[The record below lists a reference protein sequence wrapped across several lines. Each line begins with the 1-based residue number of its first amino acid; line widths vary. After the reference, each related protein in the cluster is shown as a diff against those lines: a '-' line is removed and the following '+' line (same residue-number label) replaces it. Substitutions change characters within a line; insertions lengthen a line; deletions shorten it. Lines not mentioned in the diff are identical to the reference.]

1 MVEVSNNVKIVPDTS
16 IIISGKLVEL
26 LEKGELGQCEIIFP
40 AAVIDELQAQAS
52 KGREIGFRGL
62 EKVKKIRE
70 LAEMKGYIVRFSG
83 ERPTLE
89 DIKLAKSGRI
99 DAIIRD
105 VAKNEQAILYT
116 SDYVQALVAE
126 AEGIPVKYIEA
137 YERKPKLSFEE
148 YFTSD
153 TLSLHLKSGVPP
165 MAKRGRPGN
174 FMLVKVRD
182 EPCTEDEVNNII
194 NEIIETAR
202 LSEEGSIELVRNH
215 AMVIQLGEYRVAIA
229 KPPFSD
235 GLEVTIVRPIVKLTL
250 EDYKLSKKL
259 MERLKSKAEGI
270 LIAGPPGSGKTTFA
284 SSLAE
289 FYSSQ
294 GKIVKTLESPRDLQ
308 VGPEITQYGPLE
320 GDFEKTAELL
330 LLVRPDYTIFDE
342 IRKSRDF
349 QVFADMRLAGVGM
362 VGVVHAS
369 DPVDAIQRF
378 IGRLELGM
386 IPNVI
391 DTVIFLKDGEIKK
404 IYELNLVVKVPSGM
418 VSPDLAR
425 PVIEV
430 RDFETGKLEYEI
442 YTYGEENII
451 VPVSEVEKY
460 LKDHMKLVEEKLRE
474 RFKLYDPNAEVEV
487 ISPGKAIV
495 RVDKSILPKII
506 GRRGETINKIEH
518 ELGISIDLMPTISK
532 KYKEVG
538 YEYVEKSKTIEFVIP
553 SQYSGTR
560 VNVYIGRDYLQTV
573 TVGRNGRIKFLKNSE
588 LGRMIVKALEEGS
601 DIKLY
606 IED

>member
-1 MVEVSNNVKIVPDTS
+1 MSNIVRIVPDTS
-16 IIISGKLVEL
+16 IIINGKLVEI
-26 LEKGELGQCEIIFP
+26 LENEELGRCEIIFP

-52 KGREIGFRGL
+52 KGREIGFKGL
-62 EKVKKIRE
+62 EQIKKIRE
-70 LAEMKGYIVRFSG
+70 VAEKKGYIVRFSG

-99 DAIIRD
+99 DAIIKD
-105 VAKNEQAILYT
+105 VTKNEQAILYT

-126 AEGIPVKYIEA
+126 AEGIPIRYIQA
-137 YERKPKLSFEE
+137 YEKKPKLTFEE
-148 YFTSD
+148 YFTPD
-153 TLSLHLKSGVPP
+153 TLSLHFKSGIPP
-165 MAKRGRPGN
+165 MAKKGRPGN
-174 FMLVKVRD
+174 FVLVKVRD
-182 EPCTEDEVNNII
+182 QICTEEELNYII
-194 NEIIETAR
+194 NEIVETAR
-202 LSEEGSIELVRNH
+202 MSEEGSIELVRSH
-215 AMVIQLGEYRVAIA
+215 AMVIQLGEYRIAIT

-235 GLEVTIVRPIVKLTL
+235 GLEVTIVRPIVRLTL

-259 MERLKSKAEGI
+259 MERLRNKAEGI

-294 GKIVKTLESPRDLQ
+294 GKIVKTFESPRDLQ

-342 IRKSRDF
+342 IRKSKDF

-378 IGRLELGM
+378 IGRLELGI
-386 IPNVI
+386 IPRVI
-391 DTVIFLKDGEIKK
+391 DTVIFLKDGEVKK
-404 IYELNLVVKVPSGM
+404 VYELNLVVKVPSGM
-418 VSPDLAR
+418 TSIDLAR

-451 VPVSEVEKY
+451 VPVSEVERY
-460 LKDHMKLVEEKLRE
+460 LEDTMRSVKEKLIE
-474 RFKLYDPNAEVEV
+474 RFKMYDPNVDVEV
-487 ISPGKAIV
+487 VSPGKAIV
-495 RVDKSILPKII
+495 KVDKTLIPRIV
-506 GRRGETINKIEH
+506 GRKGETINRIER
-518 ELGISIDLMPTISK
+518 ELRVSIELVPSHPK
-532 KYKEVG
+532 HNKEVE
-538 YEYVEKSKTIEFVIP
+538 YEYVETSRAIEFIV
-553 SQYSGTR
+553 SDKYSGEKITI
-560 VNVYIGRDYLQTV
+560 YIGEEYLSTV
-573 TVGRNGRIKFLKNSE
+573 TVGKNGRIRFLKNSE
-588 LGRMIVKALEEGS
+588 HGRKIMKAIREDV
-601 DIKLY
+601 DIKFY

>member
-1 MVEVSNNVKIVPDTS
+1 MSNVIRIVPDTS
-16 IIISGKLVEL
+16 VIISGKLVEI
-26 LEKGELGQCEIIFP
+26 LEKEELGQCEIIIP
-40 AAVIDELQAQAS
+40 VAVIDELQAQAS
-52 KGREIGFRGL
+52 KGREVGFKGL
-62 EKVKKIRE
+62 EQVKKIRE
-70 LAEMKGYIVRFSG
+70 VAEKKGYAIRFSG

-89 DIKLAKSGRI
+89 DIKLARSGRI

-105 VAKNEQAILYT
+105 AAKSEQAMLYT

-126 AEGIPVKYIEA
+126 AEGIPVKYIEP
-137 YERKPKLSFEE
+137 YERKLKLSFEE
-148 YFTSD
+148 YFTPD

-165 MAKRGRPGN
+165 MAKRGKPGS
-174 FMLVKVRD
+174 FTLVKVRD
-182 EPCTEDEVNNII
+182 EPSTEEELNNII
-194 NEIIETAR
+194 NEVIETAR

-215 AMVIQLGEYRVAIA
+215 AMVIQLGQYRIAIA

-250 EDYKLSKKL
+250 EDYKLSAKL
-259 MERLKSKAEGI
+259 MERLKNKAEGI

-391 DTVIFLKDGEIKK
+391 DTVIFLKDGEVKK
-404 IYELNLVVKVPSGM
+404 VYELNLVVKVPSGM
-418 VSPDLAR
+418 TSLDLAR

-442 YTYGEENII
+442 YTYGEENVI
-451 VPVSEVEKY
+451 VPVTELEKYFEESLRTIKEKIVEKF
-460 LKDHMKLVEEKLRE
+460 RT
-474 RFKLYDPNAEVEV
+474 YDPYAEVEV
-487 ISPGKAIV
+487 LSPNKAIV
-495 RVDKSILPKII
+495 RVDKSILPRII
-506 GRRGETINKIEH
+506 GKRGETISRIEH
-518 ELGISIDLMPTISK
+518 ELGISIDLMPSIPK
-532 KYKEVG
+532 HQKEIE
-538 YEYVEKSKTIEFVIP
+538 YEYVETSKTLEFVL
-553 SQYSGTR
+553 QDNYSGAR
-560 VNVYIGRDYLQTV
+560 VNVYIGEEYLCTV
-573 TVGRNGRIKFLKNSE
+573 TVGKNGRIKFFKNSE
-588 LGRMIVKALEEGS
+588 NGRKILRAIREGA

-606 IED
+606 IAD

>member
-1 MVEVSNNVKIVPDTS
+1 VSNSVKIVPDTS
-16 IIISGKLVEL
+16 IIINGKLVEL
-26 LEKGELGQCEIIFP
+26 LEKGELGQCEIILP

-52 KGREIGFRGL
+52 KGREVGFRGL

-70 LAEMKGYIVRFSG
+70 LAEMKGYIIRFSG

-126 AEGIPVKYIEA
+126 AEGISVKYIEA
-137 YERKPKLSFEE
+137 YERKSKLSFEE
-148 YFTSD
+148 YFTPD

-165 MAKRGRPGN
+165 MSKRGRPGN
-174 FMLVKVRD
+174 FTLVKVRD
-182 EPCTEDEVNNII
+182 EPCTEDEVNSII

-202 LSEEGSIELVRNH
+202 LSEEGSIELVRSH
-215 AMVIQLGEYRVAIA
+215 AMVIQLGEYRIAIA

-235 GLEVTIVRPIVKLTL
+235 GVEVTIVRPIVKLTL

-259 MERLKSKAEGI
+259 MERLKNKAEGI

-391 DTVIFLKDGEIKK
+391 DTVIFIKDGEIKK
-404 IYELNLVVKVPSGM
+404 VYELNIVVKVPSGM
-418 VSPDLAR
+418 TSLDLAR

-451 VPVSEVEKY
+451 VPVSEVERY
-460 LKDHMKLVEEKLRE
+460 LKDSMKLIEEKLIE
-474 RFKLYDPNAEVEV
+474 RFRLYDPNAEVEIV
-487 ISPGKAIV
+487 SPGKAIV
-495 RVDKSILPKII
+495 RIDKSILPKII
-506 GRRGETINKIEH
+506 GRKGETINRIEH
-518 ELGISIDLMPTISK
+518 ELGISIDLMPLKSK
-532 KYKEVG
+532 EYKEV
-538 YEYVEKSKTIEFVIP
+538 EYKYIEKSKTIEFVVP
-553 SQYSGTR
+553 SQYSGAK
-560 VNVYIGRDYLQTV
+560 VNVYVGRGYLSTV
-573 TVGRNGRIKFLKNSE
+573 TIGKNGRIKFLKNSE
-588 LGRMIVKALEEGS
+588 LGRMIVRALEEGS

>member
-1 MVEVSNNVKIVPDTS
+1 
-16 IIISGKLVEL
+16 
-26 LEKGELGQCEIIFP
+26 
-40 AAVIDELQAQAS
+40 
-52 KGREIGFRGL
+52 
-62 EKVKKIRE
+62 
-70 LAEMKGYIVRFSG
+70 
-83 ERPTLE
+83 
-89 DIKLAKSGRI
+89 
-99 DAIIRD
+99 
-105 VAKNEQAILYT
+105 
-116 SDYVQALVAE
+116 
-126 AEGIPVKYIEA
+126 
-137 YERKPKLSFEE
+137 
-148 YFTSD
+148 
-153 TLSLHLKSGVPP
+153 
-165 MAKRGRPGN
+165 
-174 FMLVKVRD
+174 
-182 EPCTEDEVNNII
+182 
-194 NEIIETAR
+194 
-202 LSEEGSIELVRNH
+202 
-215 AMVIQLGEYRVAIA
+215 
-229 KPPFSD
+229 
-235 GLEVTIVRPIVKLTL
+235 
-250 EDYKLSKKL
+250 
-259 MERLKSKAEGI
+259 
-270 LIAGPPGSGKTTFA
+270 
-284 SSLAE
+284 
-289 FYSSQ
+289 
-294 GKIVKTLESPRDLQ
+294 
-308 VGPEITQYGPLE
+308 
-320 GDFEKTAELL
+320 
-330 LLVRPDYTIFDE
+330 
-342 IRKSRDF
+342 
-349 QVFADMRLAGVGM
+349 
-362 VGVVHAS
+362 
-369 DPVDAIQRF
+369 
-378 IGRLELGM
+378 M

-404 IYELNLVVKVPSGM
+404 VYELNLVVKVPSGM